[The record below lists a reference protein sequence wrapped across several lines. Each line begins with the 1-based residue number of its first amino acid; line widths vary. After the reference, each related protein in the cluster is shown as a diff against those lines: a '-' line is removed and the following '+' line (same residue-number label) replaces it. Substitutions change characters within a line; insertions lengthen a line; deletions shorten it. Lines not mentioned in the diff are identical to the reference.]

1 MLVGGHFTEPGLASG
16 VVPGS
21 VGIDI
26 QGPASSASDSL
37 QILNP
42 SLESFETGIKL
53 RNVSGVRVT
62 GRIENTGPS
71 YHFGTAIS
79 IDGTPITSVGPS
91 RANMI
96 MGSVIGGSAVGIQ
109 LGAGAKSTQIIG
121 NSIVDTLA
129 QINVGS
135 GANGTLIL
143 GGEILGSTAGT
154 GGARWTSG
162 VGFPYTGTP
171 CSTGSLYTRTDTV
184 NVGDG
189 VLYTCQAG
197 TWVLK

>member
-1 MLVGGHFTEPGLASG
+1 LKGGRHVLFKTTNFSNGWYLDGCRIAHY
-16 VVPGS
+16 GS
-21 VGIDI
+21 T
-26 QGPASSASDSL
+26 SDRL
-37 QILNP
+37 QIINP

-53 RNVSGVRVT
+53 RNVNGVRVT
-62 GRIENTGPS
+62 GRIEITGPS

-79 IDGTPITSVGPS
+79 IDGSPLTSTGPS
-91 RANMI
+91 RANMT

-129 QINVGS
+129 QINVDS

-143 GGEILGSTAGT
+143 DGELFGSTVET

-162 VGFPYTGTP
+162 VGFPYSGIP
-171 CSTGSLYTRTDTV
+171 CSNGSLYTRTDTV

-189 VLYTCQAG
+189 VLYA
-197 TWVLK
+197 